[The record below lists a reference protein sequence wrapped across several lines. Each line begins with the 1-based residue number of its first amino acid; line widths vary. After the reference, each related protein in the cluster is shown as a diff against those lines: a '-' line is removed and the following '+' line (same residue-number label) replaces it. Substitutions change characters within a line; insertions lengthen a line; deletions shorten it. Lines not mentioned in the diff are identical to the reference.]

1 MIDNGINRVSRIT
14 SNKIQ
19 GVDKRTPLLKILQ
32 LKGVKKELEDDKNN
46 IDRLKGIQR
55 ILFRARQI
63 QRREETSRIVK
74 ITNSPY
80 RLIITQKPGLLNIR
94 VK

>member
-19 GVDKRTPLLKILQ
+19 GVDKRTPLLKRLQ

-46 IDRLKGIQR
+46 IDRLKGIHR

-80 RLIITQKPGLLNIR
+80 RLMITQKPGLLYIR

>member
-1 MIDNGINRVSRIT
+1 MMDDGIRRVVKIT
-14 SNKIQ
+14 IKKNKE
-19 GVDKRTPLLKILQ
+19 VDKKTPLLKRVQ
-32 LKGVKKELEDDKNN
+32 LKSVRTQLKEEKEN

-94 VK
+94 LK

>member
-1 MIDNGINRVSRIT
+1 MDDGIKRVIKIT
-14 SNKIQ
+14 SKKTKE
-19 GVDKRTPLLKILQ
+19 VDKRTPLLKRLQ
-32 LKGVKKELEDDKNN
+32 IKSVRKELEEDKKNMDMHKS
-46 IDRLKGIQR
+46 IRR

-63 QRREETSRIVK
+63 HRSENTSRIVQ

-80 RLIITQKPGLLNIR
+80 KLIITQKPGLLNIR

>member
-1 MIDNGINRVSRIT
+1 MIDNGINKVSRIT

-63 QRREETSRIVK
+63 QRREETSRIVN
-74 ITNSPY
+74 ITNSSC
-80 RLIITQKPGLLNIR
+80 RLMITQKPGLLIIW

>member
-1 MIDNGINRVSRIT
+1 MIDNGINRVIRIT
-14 SNKIQ
+14 VKKTRE
-19 GVDKRTPLLKILQ
+19 VDKRTPLLKILQ

-63 QRREETSRIVK
+63 QRREENSRIVN
-74 ITNSPY
+74 ITNSSY
-80 RLIITQKPGLLNIR
+80 RLMITQKPGLLNIR

>member
-1 MIDNGINRVSRIT
+1 MIDNGINRVIKIT
-14 SNKIQ
+14 VKKTRE
-19 GVDKRTPLLKILQ
+19 VDKRTPLLKILQ
-32 LKGVKKELEDDKNN
+32 LKSVKKELEDDKNN

-63 QRREETSRIVK
+63 QRREETSRIVN
-74 ITNSPY
+74 ITNSSC
-80 RLIITQKPGLLNIR
+80 RLMITKKPGLLNIR

>member
-1 MIDNGINRVSRIT
+1 MIDNGINRVIKIT
-14 SNKIQ
+14 VKKTRE
-19 GVDKRTPLLKILQ
+19 VDKRTPLLKILQ
-32 LKGVKKELEDDKNN
+32 LKSVKKELEDDKNN

-63 QRREETSRIVK
+63 QRREETSRIVN
-74 ITNSPY
+74 ITNSSY
-80 RLIITQKPGLLNIR
+80 RLMITQKPGLLNIR

>member
-63 QRREETSRIVK
+63 QRREETSRIVN
-74 ITNSPY
+74 ITNSSC
-80 RLIITQKPGLLNIR
+80 RLMITQKPGLLNIR

>member
-1 MIDNGINRVSRIT
+1 MIDNGINRVIKIT
-14 SNKIQ
+14 VKKTRE
-19 GVDKRTPLLKILQ
+19 VDKRTPLLKILQ

>member
-1 MIDNGINRVSRIT
+1 MIDNGINRVIKIT
-14 SNKIQ
+14 VKKTRE
-19 GVDKRTPLLKILQ
+19 VDKRTPLLKILQ
-32 LKGVKKELEDDKNN
+32 LKSVKKELEDDKNN

-74 ITNSPY
+74 ITNSSC
-80 RLIITQKPGLLNIR
+80 RLMITQKPGLLNIR